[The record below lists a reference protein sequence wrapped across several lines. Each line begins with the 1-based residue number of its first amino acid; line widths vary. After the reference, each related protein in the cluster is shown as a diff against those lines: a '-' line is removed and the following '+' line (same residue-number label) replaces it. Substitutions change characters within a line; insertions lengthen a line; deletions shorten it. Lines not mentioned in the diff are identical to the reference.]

1 MIVGALNAMAPDKRV
16 AIAKVAL
23 RAFVAGCIVS
33 FITAG
38 IAGMLLTDELI
49 SIMMIDD
56 VDVANHTIDH
66 LF

>member
-1 MIVGALNAMAPDKRV
+1 MAPDRRV

-33 FITAG
+33 FITAS

-49 SIMMIDD
+49 QIMADD
-56 VDVANHTIDH
+56 VDVANHTVDH